1 MTETT
6 LQKILIA
13 GASGSL
19 GSALLSAISNNPST
33 TITVLTRAS
42 SHARFPAHF
51 AVKTVSD
58 AFTIAE
64 LTVAFAGQDAVIN
77 ALSTEPM
84 THDELQMRFVD
95 AAIASGVQRYI
106 TGDFGIDNTNTAAQ
120 ALVPVFKAK
129 GEVIEYLKRRTQEG
143 GIRLTWTAV
152 GTGSWLDWAFD
163 KDFFKIQVRERKA
176 TILDSGIH
184 KFTVTTLR
192 NVALATAKILQNPE
206 ATANRYLYFQD
217 FACSLRDIV
226 AELEKQTGEK
236 WELEMASSETEI
248 AKARKGIAHGDAGA
262 MYDLLSISFVG
273 DAKVPRGT
281 WFEEAGLDLAN
292 ELIGG
297 LPNVTL
303 EDVVREVLERN
314 K

>member
-1 MTETT
+1 M
-6 LQKILIA
+6 
-13 GASGSL
+13 
-19 GSALLSAISNNPST
+19 N
-33 TITVLTRAS
+33 V
-42 SHARFPAHF
+42 
-51 AVKTVSD
+51 
-58 AFTIAE
+58 
-64 LTVAFAGQDAVIN
+64 GQDAVIN

-106 TGDFGIDNTNTAAQ
+106 TGDFGIDNTNAAAQ

-184 KFTVTTLR
+184 KFTVTTLP
-192 NVALATAKILQNPE
+192 NVALATTKILQNPE

>member
-1 MTETT
+1 MT
-6 LQKILIA
+6 LFV
-13 GASGSL
+13 SGWC
-19 GSALLSAISNNPST
+19 
-33 TITVLTRAS
+33 VC
-42 SHARFPAHF
+42 
-51 AVKTVSD
+51 VSR
-58 AFTIAE
+58 
-64 LTVAFAGQDAVIN
+64 
-77 ALSTEPM
+77 PC
-84 THDELQMRFVD
+84 HR
-95 AAIASGVQRYI
+95 
-106 TGDFGIDNTNTAAQ
+106 
-120 ALVPVFKAK
+120 
-129 GEVIEYLKRRTQEG
+129 
-143 GIRLTWTAV
+143 
-152 GTGSWLDWAFD
+152 AFD

-176 TILDSGIH
+176 TILDSGTH
-184 KFTVTTLR
+184 KFTVTTLP

-226 AELEKQTGEK
+226 AELEMQTGEK

-303 EDVVREVLERN
+303 EDVVRVVLERN
-314 K
+314 N